1 MSPDYSAMDVL
12 SWMEEY
18 KVYHLPIV
26 KGKKFLGLL
35 SEDDIFSID
44 DPEAPIGENNR
55 ILKKIYAKADS
66 HIYEVID
73 LMAQEKLSA
82 VPVLDIN
89 NKYLGVITPSAL
101 IQNFSN
107 SAAVSQPGG
116 IIVLKVGSKDYFAS
130 QIVQIIEENDA
141 RVLSLYVSSET
152 ESTELDITIKVNK
165 QDLSGILQTFGRY
178 GYEIKASFFDEDNDY
193 LQDRYDSLMNYLS
206 I

>member
-1 MSPDYSAMDVL
+1 MSPNYSAMDVL

-18 KVYHLPIV
+18 KVCHLPIV
-26 KGKKFLGLL
+26 KGQKFVGLL